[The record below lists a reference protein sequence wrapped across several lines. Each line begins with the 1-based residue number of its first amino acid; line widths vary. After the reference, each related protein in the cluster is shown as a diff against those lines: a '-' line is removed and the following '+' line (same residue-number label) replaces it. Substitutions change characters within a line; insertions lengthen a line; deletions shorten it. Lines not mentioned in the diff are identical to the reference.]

1 MEDWARKQFGPL
13 LDPLISAAAR
23 ANFSP
28 NALTVVGFGL
38 NALAGLLIAL
48 GWPFWG
54 GVVMAG
60 LAMPL
65 DALDGGIARKL
76 GRQSTFG
83 AFLDSTLDRFA
94 EGVLLAGLGY
104 AFALRGDALAVAGT
118 FLALVGSFMVSY
130 TRARAEGLGLVC
142 RVGIFS
148 RLGRFLLLADLA
160 GCAGGDGLGAGCPVY
175 IYCLGA
181 HCVCLSRHR
190 RALDET
196 LDLGAGLERIHPFS
210 QRFGL

>member
-1 MEDWARKQFGPL
+1 MEDWARRRFGPL

-23 ANFSP
+23 AHLSP

-54 GVVMAG
+54 GVVMAS

-65 DALDGGIARKL
+65 DALDGGLARKL

-94 EGVLLAGLGY
+94 EGALLAGLGY

-118 FLALVGSFMVSY
+118 FLALIGSFMVSY
-130 TRARAEGLGLVC
+130 TRARAEGLGLAC
-142 RVGIFS
+142 RVGLFS
-148 RLGRFLLLADLA
+148 RLGRFLLLAAGLLSSPIWPAALVVMVWALA
-160 GCAGGDGLGAGCPVY
+160 A
-175 IYCLGA
+175 
-181 HCVCLSRHR
+181 LSMFT
-190 RALDET
+190 A
-196 LDLGAGLERIHPFS
+196 LERIAFVY
-210 QRFGL
+210 RVTGGR